1 MIALNGGCGVG
12 YGVGVLGAVGAV
24 GAVGG
29 GAVVSWIAGSWIV
42 GSRTIGNGR
51 EERG

>member
-1 MIALNGGCGVG
+1 VVVG
-12 YGVGVLGAVGAV
+12 
-24 GAVGG
+24 GG

-42 GSRTIGNGR
+42 GSWTVGNGR